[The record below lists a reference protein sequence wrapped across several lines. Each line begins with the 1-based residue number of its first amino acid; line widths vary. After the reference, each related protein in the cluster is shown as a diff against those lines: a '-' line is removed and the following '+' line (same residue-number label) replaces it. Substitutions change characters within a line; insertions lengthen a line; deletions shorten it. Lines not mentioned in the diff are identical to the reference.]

1 MGGGGKSVLGGGF
14 SLVNDNYGEALAVD
28 WDLNNTLGFT
38 SNFTTPANT
47 YDTATGTKPLAPL
60 FTGFNQDVRSLP
72 NVVVPGSLKFPL
84 SQPIDEG
91 ERIET
96 GVDSNLHAPTEYVW
110 NFTVERE
117 IRAGTT
123 LSVSYIA
130 RMGRS
135 LLPRSAAAPFN
146 PSFNPKTHT

>member
-1 MGGGGKSVLGGGF
+1 MGNEK
-14 SLVNDNYGEALAVD
+14 YGEALGGE
-28 WDLNNTLGFT
+28 WELNNTLGFT

-47 YDTATGTKPLAPL
+47 YDTVAGTKPLAPL

-72 NVVVPGSLKFPL
+72 NVVVPSSLNFPL

-96 GVDSNLHAPTEYVW
+96 GVDSNLHAPKEYVW

-117 IRAGTT
+117 MQAGTT
-123 LSVSYIA
+123 LSVSYVG

-135 LLPRSAAAPFN
+135 LLARRDAVAFN
-146 PSFNPKTHT
+146 DVRDPKS